1 VVLIIL
7 LAVEVVV
14 PAANQ
19 IHLLAAMVVPVA
31 VELGVDMH
39 NQEVQIDNR

>member
-19 IHLLAAMVVPVA
+19 IHLLAAMVVPEVA
-31 VELGVDMH
+31 DMVVGA
-39 NQEVQIDNR
+39 VQHLKID